1 MGTKKSNII
10 SLIFAA
16 VGIQLVFCAINGS
29 FNLVFSAFILLG
41 TIILYKLY
49 DLVYVKGPIVYILI
63 LAGTVLSVYLLLSN
77 VTGESVSFP
86 VWLLSGGNL
95 ISSNFYY
102 FYLGFIVI
110 FSSIIHFA
118 QSICLIIMHFP
129 IAFPFL

>member
-49 DLVYVKGPIVYILI
+49 DLVYVKGPIVYIII

-102 FYLGFIVI
+102 LVSDI
-110 FSSIIHFA
+110 SSI
-118 QSICLIIMHFP
+118 L
-129 IAFPFL
+129 